1 MYPTRVRNIG
11 TGFIL
16 VTSLA
21 GVAIMEVVVSYIY
34 TLYNI
39 VGIGIM
45 AVVAFIIYVV
55 LAYLMAENTAMKDLE
70 VVSP

>member
-1 MYPTRVRNIG
+1 
-11 TGFIL
+11 
-16 VTSLA
+16 
-21 GVAIMEVVVSYIY
+21 MEVVVSYIY
-34 TLYNI
+34 TIYNI

-45 AVVAFIIYVV
+45 AVVAFIIYVI